1 MMIQGTP
8 EWFESRRGCVGASGI
23 SDVMAKGKTGGAS
36 TTRTNYM
43 MKLLCERLTGVSD
56 DGFTSPAILR
66 GTELEPL
73 ARSAYEVATGHIV
86 EECGFIMHPTI
97 AKSGASPD
105 GLIVGTAGLIEIK
118 CPNTATHVDFIRTGK
133 PAREYQLQMLFQMA
147 CTGREWCD
155 FVSFDNRMPEPLQLR
170 IVRFNRDDG
179 RIAEIEAEVKTF
191 LEELDALVT
200 EMKELMK

>member
-1 MMIQGTP
+1 MIIQGSA
-8 EWFESRRGCVGASGI
+8 EWIESRRGCVGASGI
-23 SDVMAKGKTGGAS
+23 ADVMAKGKTGGAS
-36 TTRTNYM
+36 STRTNYM
-43 MKLLCERLTGVSD
+43 MKLLCERLTGVSEE
-56 DGFTSPAILR
+56 GFTSAAIQR

-73 ARSAYEVATGHIV
+73 ARSAYEVETGNIV

-97 AKSGASPD
+97 AKAGASPD
-105 GLIVGTAGLIEIK
+105 GLVFHNGLVEIK
-118 CPNTATHVDFIRTGK
+118 CPNTSTHVDFIRTGK

-170 IVRFNRDDG
+170 MVRFYRDDE
-179 RIAEIEAEVKTF
+179 RIAEIEADVKTF

-200 EMKELMK
+200 EMKGLMK